1 MQHCIVLCT
10 LKWKHQAFCLSSHKD
25 TLQRITL
32 LIICT
37 CWENWNCDLHWTYF
51 IFILACSNLFVWYL
65 SAFLSFCAECANC
78 EYRRESG
85 IPGSSRVVSDG
96 HVQPLPVWSAG
107 SLLLHCVG
115 ERPQHQAAWRECP
128 HRHPGGQHFT
138 PHSPC
143 VIQGSVGFTS
153 QFMRIELKRAQL

>member
-1 MQHCIVLCT
+1 MFVVVLCK
-10 LKWKHQAFCLSSHKD
+10 LQWKHQAFLSLFTQRH
-25 TLQRITL
+25 TLKRIAV

-37 CWENWNCDLHWTYF
+37 CWENWNWNLHWIYF
-51 IFILACSNLFVWYL
+51 IFTLTCSNLLVSYL
-65 SAFLSFCAECANC
+65 SAFLSFCAGCANRK
-78 EYRRESG
+78 YRRESG
-85 IPGSSRVVSDG
+85 IPGSSGVVSDG
-96 HVQPLPVWSAG
+96 HVQPLPVRSAG

-143 VIQGSVGFTS
+143 VMQGSVGFTS
-153 QFMRIELKRAQL
+153 HLMRNELKIAQL